1 MESKELNTAMTKI
14 QNKLIVTLNSDL
26 VEQNFKLISD
36 TIVNAVEEYKVSGVV
51 IDFSVIKVMSSYT
64 YKIFKNLT
72 RSIIIMGIDVVW
84 VGLNPGVIVSLMD
97 LNLIEDACKIKAG
110 FNVEQGLKML
120 STKER

>member
-1 MESKELNTAMTKI
+1 MESKELNTAMTKL

-36 TIVNAVEEYKVSGVV
+36 NIVNAVEEYKVSGVV

-64 YKIFKNLT
+64 YNIFKNLT
-72 RSIIIMGIDVVW
+72 RAIIIMGIDVVW

-97 LNLIEDACKIKAG
+97 LNLIEDACKIKTG
-110 FNVEQGLKML
+110 FNVEQGLQLL